1 MLDRIRNNSGLK
13 FLSFVIAVAGWAY
26 LRLTPN
32 PVIAARFVQTLTV
45 PIATTGLPADEIA
58 RIADRQAVVVID
70 VPRGGVAVEPRE
82 VRAVLDLAG
91 RGPGVYNV
99 PLAVIAPKFSIKS
112 LSPASVTLDVER
124 IEQRSVP
131 VSVHYTGNVRGSIVV
146 AEARVEPSFA
156 IMRAPT
162 SDLEHVSRVQVD
174 VPFPSAPASFDA
186 MLRPIAADEHGA
198 EIPAVGIAPN
208 LLRVRATFVTTN
220 VTTKTAR

>member
-1 MLDRIRNNSGLK
+1 VLDRIRNNSGLK

-58 RIADRQAVVVID
+58 RIADRQA

-162 SDLEHVSRVQVD
+162 SDLERVSRVQVD
-174 VPFPSAPASFDA
+174 VPFPSAPAAFDA

-208 LLRVRATFVTTN
+208 LLRVRATFVTT
-220 VTTKTAR
+220 KTAR